1 MGGKTYCYIGDD
13 AYVKAANVGK
23 VVNN

>member
-1 MGGKTYCYIGDD
+1 MGGKTYCCIGDD